1 MCCCCARERVD
12 LSSVSVVVVARR
24 RKRNRNVLL
33 NHRVQA
39 AREYLLCSIILFG
52 EIYIFGAPP
61 STGRTKSRQEEEPQ
75 EDAAAVETLQ
85 TTTTTLVLIIL
96 FPNKKTEIDDF
107 GGLLMRKRFGV
118 CTLVCTLLSVKLF
131 GDDMINGD
139 SWATS
144 SSPPF
149 SQLQM
154 HRQWRSIRCDALLPE
169 YIRTH
174 KRIHKRCY
182 STSNNNIKMRPHRCN
197 CTYNNNSNIKKM
209 QSMTPRKEKG
219 RQRRRRRRQRRR
231 RRGKFQ
237 EFHFRL

>member
-1 MCCCCARERVD
+1 
-12 LSSVSVVVVARR
+12 
-24 RKRNRNVLL
+24 
-33 NHRVQA
+33 
-39 AREYLLCSIILFG
+39 
-52 EIYIFGAPP
+52 
-61 STGRTKSRQEEEPQ
+61 
-75 EDAAAVETLQ
+75 
-85 TTTTTLVLIIL
+85 
-96 FPNKKTEIDDF
+96 
-107 GGLLMRKRFGV
+107 MRKRFGV

-131 GDDMINGD
+131 GDDDMINGD

-154 HRQWRSIRCDALLPE
+154 HRQWSIRCDALLLE

-182 STSNNNIKMRPHRCN
+182 SSSNNNIKMRPHRCN
-197 CTYNNNSNIKKM
+197 CTYNNNIKKM

-219 RQRRRRRRQRRR
+219 RQRRRRQRRR